1 MNLSGYDQIP
11 RAGAEQ
17 EMPLVSTPVQEE
29 EHEAV
34 PEAIPEAVPAFS
46 LETPPEGNLP
56 AVAEAPAQPAK
67 KGTRFQPGQ
76 SGNPSGRP
84 KRTKEE
90 KDALNE
96 VRKLAPKAAQR
107 LAKILEDET
116 VSRAILLKAIEIVF
130 DRTYGR
136 PESSVKVTSVQETLE
151 ESEAYVMA
159 VVKRARQKLKE
170 ETRE

>member
-11 RAGAEQ
+11 HTGAEQ
-17 EMPLVSTPVQEE
+17 ETPLESTPVREE
-29 EHEAV
+29 EHV
-34 PEAIPEAVPAFS
+34 TGSVLS

-67 KGTRFQPGQ
+67 KDTRFQPGQ
-76 SGNPSGRP
+76 SGKPSGRP

-136 PESSVKVTSVQETLE
+136 PEASVKVSSVQETIE